1 MGRNSFY
8 SAEEFAATQAEKIW
22 NAWLEAATE
31 ANRRNAASYVL
42 PPHYAIS
49 TSIDA
54 YTIPWL
60 DGQHEDAVDIRVDS
74 IKDFLI

>member
-1 MGRNSFY
+1 MDRNSFY

-22 NAWLEAATE
+22 NGWLEAATGSI
-31 ANRRNAASYVL
+31 RRNTASYVL
-42 PPHYAIS
+42 PPHYA
-49 TSIDA
+49 IDA

-60 DGQHEDAVDIRVDS
+60 DGQHEGAVDIRVDS

>member
-1 MGRNSFY
+1 MDRNSFY

-22 NAWLEAATE
+22 NGWLEAATGSI
-31 ANRRNAASYVL
+31 RRNTASYVL
-42 PPHYAIS
+42 PPHYAIG

>member
-1 MGRNSFY
+1 MDRNSFY

-22 NAWLEAATE
+22 NGWLEAATGSI
-31 ANRRNAASYVL
+31 RRNTASYVL

-49 TSIDA
+49 TS
-54 YTIPWL
+54 